1 MRKGGMVTTAHHLE
15 LIEGVCYVEEGVPE
29 VGTGNVSLA
38 SLG

>member
-1 MRKGGMVTTAHHLE
+1 MRKEGVVTTSHHLE
-15 LIEGVCYVEEGVPE
+15 LIERICYAEEGVPE